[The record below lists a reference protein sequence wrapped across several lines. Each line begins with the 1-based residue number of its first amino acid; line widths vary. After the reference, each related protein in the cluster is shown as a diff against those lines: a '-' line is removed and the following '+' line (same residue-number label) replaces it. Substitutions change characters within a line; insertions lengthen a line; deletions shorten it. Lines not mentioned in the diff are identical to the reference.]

1 MPNPRSPKKTKEFIF
16 MDLDGNI
23 IHRDPRE
30 QIKRANHQAE
40 TIDYRAIHTITDTGI
55 VELWGL
61 RDRQEDRVVVGEVND
76 FDKLT
81 DERRKYIM
89 EATIR
94 KLQSAITNKHIH
106 GGSTLCLVI
115 LYKQT
120 IYTASVGDSNAF
132 VAVLNAKGHIK
143 TFFRLN
149 RTLHHPDEPSE
160 TLRLAP
166 ENVHFG
172 RLGGMLALSRAI
184 GDNAFE
190 RFGLLHEPSEIYVD
204 HLDIPHD
211 GQAIVI
217 NACDG
222 LTEADCLNEKKIK
235 RIIKENRTESSDVLA
250 LILAESAYENGSE
263 DNISVLVTRVTP
275 QSDKTKFL
283 AVFDGHSG
291 DAVSEYLFQ
300 HFEKILN
307 HEIKLT
313 EK

>member
-1 MPNPRSPKKTKEFIF
+1 MPNRGLPKKPKEFIF
-16 MDLDGNI
+16 MDLDGNV
-23 IHRDPRE
+23 IHRDPRK
-30 QIKRANHQAE
+30 QIKQANHLAK
-40 TIDYRAIHTITDTGI
+40 TIDYRAIHTITDTGL

-61 RDRQEDRVVVGEVND
+61 RDRQEDRVVVGEIND

-81 DERRKYIM
+81 DEQRKYIM
-89 EATIR
+89 EATIQ
-94 KLQSAITNKHIH
+94 KLQSAITDKHIR
-106 GGSTLCLVI
+106 GGSTLCLVM

-160 TLRLAP
+160 TMRLAP

-204 HLDIPHD
+204 HLDIPHG

-222 LTEADCLNEKKIK
+222 LTEADCLTEKDIQ
-235 RIIKENRTESSDVLA
+235 RIIKENQKESIDVLA
-250 LILAESAYENGSE
+250 LKLAVGAYESGSE

-283 AVFDGHSG
+283 AVFDGHCG

-300 HFEKILN
+300 NFEKVLN
-307 HEIKLT
+307 HAIKLM